1 MMSGASR
8 TGSEFLIISSFPAR
22 ARGHGANAREVRC
35 RTVSKIAGVLRSVE
49 TTGCIALPMTVSIA
63 SESRVVRVRSVLSRL
78 KRDAPRTA
86 RVWRNG
92 VPRRCRVDRQPSGHW
107 PAKASCSRLPCTP
120 RFPPPQPSSPVRS
133 IADRPPVASELLFL
147 VTRDS
152 ARPLPGPA
160 SLGRVTRS
168 DELAGTLT
176 SRGWGYLLAWT
187 QPKGGGRF

>member
-92 VPRRCRVDRQPSGHW
+92 VPRRCRVDRRPSGNW
-107 PAKASCSRLPCTP
+107 RARRLH
-120 RFPPPQPSSPVRS
+120 RK
-133 IADRPPVASELLFL
+133 L
-147 VTRDS
+147 VVLDDLVNFFSMNRRTNAEISGRDH
-152 ARPLPGPA
+152 P
-160 SLGRVTRS
+160 
-168 DELAGTLT
+168 
-176 SRGWGYLLAWT
+176 
-187 QPKGGGRF
+187 